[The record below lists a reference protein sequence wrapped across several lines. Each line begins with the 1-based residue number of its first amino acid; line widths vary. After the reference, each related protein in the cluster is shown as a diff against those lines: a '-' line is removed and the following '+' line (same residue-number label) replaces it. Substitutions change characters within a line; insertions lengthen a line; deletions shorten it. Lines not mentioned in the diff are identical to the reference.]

1 MGQVQ
6 IKPLKDGP
14 YQVSGTVE
22 LVGPD
27 GQRTPGPDD
36 PIFLCRCGHSANK
49 PFCDGT
55 HKRIGFRADGWA
67 RPASGPSHS

>member
-27 GQRTPGPDD
+27 GQRTPGGED
-36 PIFLCRCGHSANK
+36 PIFLCRCGHSASK
-49 PFCDGT
+49 PFCDGS

-67 RPASGPSHS
+67 PPARGLGHS